1 MPTLTGKTVLI
12 LGGWGLVGQAICQEL
27 LTYNPKKLVVCSL
40 HENEAKD
47 GCKRLEEYKEAI
59 AEDLSIASSTELVP
73 EWGDIFAREEHKNI
87 KTRNPKAKDYL
98 EKVIQDTFEDLGKID
113 VAKNFLY
120 CLLINHKP
128 DIVIDSVNTA
138 TGVAYQDI
146 YKSVIELRKSA
157 VELEDALDQGE
168 QALAKAAKTMVQRTR
183 EHLAGIYLPRLIRHV
198 QVLYKGMEASNTG
211 HYIKIGTTGTGGMG
225 LNIPYTHSEEKPS
238 QKLLSK
244 SAVGGA
250 HSLLLYL
257 MSKTPDMA
265 NTMEFKPA
273 AAIAWKKITY
283 DKVKRAGNPIKLYDN
298 SPEKAFEL
306 GNSVSLSISEDDR
319 IAESGNELKAV
330 FIDTGENGV
339 FSAGEFSA
347 ITTTGQMEFI
357 TPQEISAMVIE
368 ELKGGNSGH
377 DIMGSLSNSVMR
389 STYRAG
395 FMRDHAI
402 RKMRELEK
410 KNNDDS
416 VAFEIL
422 GPPRLSKLLYEA
434 YLIKRIYKT
443 PEAVLNVDPERM
455 SEDFQRLVTVDTDLR
470 RRIISIG
477 IPILMP
483 DGKRLVRGPNIVIPP
498 YRGNNEVEI
507 NEQNIKAW
515 THDGWVD
522 LRPKNM
528 EHWQGRMKL
537 MAKLIAR
544 HDWETPGSDTSSS
557 YNRKHFMV
565 NGELNIGE
573 IVGWI
578 FNNEEKGA
586 RKFYTA
592 SAVQIEP

>member
-1 MPTLTGKTVLI
+1 MPTLNGKTVLI

-40 HENEAKD
+40 HEKEAIEA
-47 GCKRLEEYKEAI
+47 CQRLEAYKEALF
-59 AEDLSIASSTELVP
+59 EDLGISSQTELVP
-73 EWGDIFAREEHKNI
+73 EWGDVFAREEHKNI
-87 KTRNPKAKDYL
+87 RTRDPKDPDYL
-98 EKVIQDTFEDLGKID
+98 DKVIQDTFNDLGKID
-113 VAKNFLY
+113 VSKNLLY
-120 CLLINHKP
+120 RLLINHKP

-146 YKSVIELRKSA
+146 YKSVIELCKS
-157 VELEDALDQGE
+157 VQELESAIDLGE
-168 QALAKAAKTMVQRTR
+168 QALKKAAKTMVQRSR
-183 EHLAGIYLPRLIRHV
+183 EHMAGIYLPRLIRHV
-198 QVLYKGMEASNTG
+198 QMLYKGMEASNTR

-265 NTMEFKPA
+265 TTMEFKPA
-273 AAIAWKKITY
+273 AAIAWKKIAYET
-283 DKVKRAGNPIKLYDN
+283 VKRAGKPIQLYDN
-298 SPEKAFEL
+298 LPENAFEL
-306 GNSVSLSISEDDR
+306 DDSISLSIEKDKR
-319 IAESGNELKAV
+319 ISKENNELKAV
-330 FIDTGENGV
+330 FVDTGENGV

-395 FMRDHAI
+395 FMRHHAI
-402 RKMRELEK
+402 NKMRNLEK
-410 KNNDDS
+410 EHNDES

-434 YLIKRIYKT
+434 YLIKRIYKM
-443 PEAVLNVDPERM
+443 PEEVLTIEPERM
-455 SEDFQRLVTVDTDLR
+455 SEDFQRLITVDSVLR
-470 RRIISIG
+470 RKILSIG

-498 YRGNNEVEI
+498 YRGNNEIKITE
-507 NEQNIKAW
+507 ENIEAW

-522 LRPKNM
+522 LRPGNM
-528 EHWQGRMKL
+528 ERWQGRMKL
-537 MAKLIAR
+537 LAKLISR
-544 HDWETPGSDTSSS
+544 HDWENPSSDTSSS
-557 YNRKHFMV
+557 YNRKDFIV
-565 NGELNIGE
+565 EGELNIGE
-573 IVGWI
+573 VVGWI

-586 RKFYTA
+586 RKFYNT
-592 SAVQIEP
+592 SAIQIDP